1 MSKVYSI
8 GAPVWGEIWTPAG
21 RVAFAFDAGEHTP
34 ADAGELEALEHLRRT
49 GAAQVVE
56 KTRRA
61 RAAEREG

>member
-1 MSKVYSI
+1 MSKVYTI
-8 GAPVWGEIWTPAG
+8 GAPVRGEIWTPAG
-21 RVAFAFDAGEHTP
+21 AIVFAFDAGEHTP

-49 GAAQVVE
+49 GAVQLVE